1 MFYLFLALSN
11 KCQINDNK
19 SICFLMKTVQ
29 ISLPENCVKAVFE
42 SREKR
47 FIINAQI
54 NENPVA
60 AHTNNSGSML
70 GLLRPGR
77 EILLSRSDNPK
88 RKLAYTLELVRHDG
102 FWVGVNTL
110 IPNRMLKLAWQER
123 LIPELDGY
131 ETFRSEAVI
140 GQSRIDACLEGPR
153 GKMWVEA
160 KNVTLVEDERACFPD
175 AVSKRA
181 ARHIR
186 EMMILSRAGHRVA
199 CFCLV
204 QRPDCRCFGPAD
216 FIDPFFARLFRLAAD
231 NGMEILAYRT
241 MIKETGIRLGER
253 LPVFWG

>member
-1 MFYLFLALSN
+1 MS
-11 KCQINDNK
+11 
-19 SICFLMKTVQ
+19 TVQ
-29 ISLPENCVKAVFE
+29 ITLPENCVKAVFE

-47 FIINAQI
+47 FIINARI
-54 NENPVA
+54 NGNPVA

-70 GLLRPGR
+70 GLLRPGK
-77 EILLSRSDNPK
+77 EILLSRSDSPK
-88 RKLAYTLELVRHDG
+88 RKLAYTLELIRHDG

-131 ETFRSEAVI
+131 ESFRSETAI

-153 GKMWVEA
+153 GKMWIEA
-160 KNVTLVEDERACFPD
+160 KNVTLVEDDRACFPD
-175 AVSKRA
+175 AVSNRA
-181 ARHIR
+181 ARHMR
-186 EMMILSRAGHRVA
+186 EMMILSSAGHKVS

-216 FIDPFFARLFRLAAD
+216 FIDPLFTRLFRLAAD
-231 NGMEILAYRT
+231 NGMEILAYGT
-241 MIKETGIRLGER
+241 IIQETGIRLGQR